1 MEARRESLLCCRP
14 MVCRMNLWRI
24 ILGSGG
30 RAVFTKPFCSCSH
43 KVLTIRLPKP
53 TKNGWTCLFKAMHW
67 PNWRTENSGENRYLH
82 LSCSGKGIRAE
93 FCSIKCTD
101 LTLRRKQIQGT
112 RSKVFS
118 KPWEIQKLSSIWK
131 SLDLFLHYP
140 CGPAVGW
147 QRRPGKNHERQIHG
161 SWRGLRTAWCYGIPV
176 CLLQYIA
183 ADPRITC
190 HI

>member
-1 MEARRESLLCCRP
+1 

-67 PNWRTENSGENRYLH
+67 PNWRTENSGEKRYLH

-118 KPWEIQKLSSIWK
+118 KPWEIQKLSNIWK
-131 SLDLFLHYP
+131 SVDLFLHCP

-147 QRRPGKNHERQIHG
+147 HRRPGKTTREKFMEAEGACERPDAMEYLSVYCNI
-161 SWRGLRTAWCYGIPV
+161 
-176 CLLQYIA
+176 LLQILGSPVIYNMLYVNRTSI
-183 ADPRITC
+183 
-190 HI
+190 

>member
-1 MEARRESLLCCRP
+1 MEEQYLR
-14 MVCRMNLWRI
+14 NL
-24 ILGSGG
+24 S
-30 RAVFTKPFCSCSH
+30 APVHTS

-53 TKNGWTCLFKAMHW
+53 TENGWTCLFKAMHW
-67 PNWRTENSGENRYLH
+67 PNWRTENSGEKRYLH

-93 FCSIKCTD
+93 FCSIKCMC
-101 LTLRRKQIQGT
+101 LTLRRKLIQGT
-112 RSKVFS
+112 RSKMLS

-176 CLLQYIA
+176 CPLQYIA